1 MTQANSTPQAGAPVL
16 PPLVERTLA
25 RLIRAFAP
33 ERVMLFGSHAKGMAT
48 DRSDVDL
55 LVIAQVEGNP
65 ALNQRKA
72 KQLASDCF
80 PRVDVIIATP
90 EEVADAARARS
101 PFLASI
107 LDSGITLYTRPSPES
122 GPDETER

>member
-1 MTQANSTPQAGAPVL
+1 
-16 PPLVERTLA
+16 
-25 RLIRAFAP
+25 
-33 ERVMLFGSHAKGMAT
+33 MLFGSHAKGMAT

-65 ALNQRKA
+65 ALNQRTA

>member
-1 MTQANSTPQAGAPVL
+1 MTQANSTSQAGAPVL
-16 PPLVERTLA
+16 PPLVKRTLA

-55 LVIAQVEGNP
+55 LVIARVEGNP
-65 ALNQRKA
+65 ILIQRKA

-107 LDSGITLYTRPSPES
+107 LGSGITLYTRPLPES
-122 GPDETER
+122 GPDKTER